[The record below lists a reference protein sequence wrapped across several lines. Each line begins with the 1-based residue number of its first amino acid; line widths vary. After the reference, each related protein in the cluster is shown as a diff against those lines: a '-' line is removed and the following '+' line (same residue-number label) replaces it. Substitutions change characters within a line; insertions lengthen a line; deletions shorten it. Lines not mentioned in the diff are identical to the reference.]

1 MQIILSDARNQLR
14 KMLPRLLEI
23 FAEFSRTRPDTI
35 LHLHCDPAVPSS
47 GTESNHLQS
56 LINEMG
62 IHKQTRFTKN
72 FRYNKGL
79 HVEDLAKLY
88 QAADLH
94 LLVSGGEGF
103 GLSMLQAA
111 VTAVMPFAPNYSANS
126 ELIADHGELIKVQTF
141 MRDRFGI
148 RRAIVDID
156 DASYSG

>member
-1 MQIILSDARNQLR
+1 
-14 KMLPRLLEI
+14 
-23 FAEFSRTRPDTI
+23 
-35 LHLHCDPAVPSS
+35 
-47 GTESNHLQS
+47 
-56 LINEMG
+56 
-62 IHKQTRFTKN
+62 
-72 FRYNKGL
+72 
-79 HVEDLAKLY
+79 LY
-88 QAADLH
+88 QAADVH

-103 GLSMLQAA
+103 GLSMLQAE